1 MRWTPERDAMLVRL
15 RREGRTLEQVARVM
29 RSMTSA
35 VATRSYMLRKRGVD
49 IPDRTAQPPRWTREQ
64 DRRLVLLV
72 DGGMSEADAAR
83 ELGRTRTAAHER
95 LHMLRAGGWYA
106 QIVREA
112 DGRDGI

>member
-1 MRWTPERDAMLVRL
+1 MLMRL
-15 RREGRTLEQVARVM
+15 RREGRTLEQVAHIM
-29 RSMTSA
+29 CSTTSA
-35 VATRSYMLRKRGVD
+35 VATRAYALRARGAD
-49 IPDRTAQPPRWTREQ
+49 IPDRPAQPPRWTRDQ

-72 DGGMSEADAAR
+72 ESGASEADAAR

-112 DGRDGI
+112 EERDV